1 MAYFWLVNVHSE
13 SGEPIARRVEKLLH
27 ENFYFTPT
35 PSQEKLLY
43 ALGRFVASDKE
54 NCLLVVKGY
63 AGTGKTTTVNALI
76 KTLPY
81 FDFKYVM
88 LAPTGR
94 AAKVMS
100 AYTRKPA
107 FTIHKKIYFKQ
118 KTPAGGVFFVT
129 GANLHTNTVF
139 IVDEASMIGSE
150 NYSVSGG
157 GDLLTDLFEYVY
169 NGKNC
174 RLILIGDGAQLPPVG
189 SDYSP
194 ALDLKYLKTS
204 FHVTAA
210 LSELTDVT
218 RQKEDS
224 GILDLATRIR
234 KALEKADMSVFPMAL
249 PNAPDVVS
257 LTGYELQESL
267 EDEFSMRGPEGAIL
281 VTRSNKRANQY
292 NKEIRARVFF
302 REEEIS
308 GGDFVM
314 AVRNNY
320 HWVDEKSGAGFIANG
335 DVMEISRLGKFHEK
349 YGFKFQEASV
359 RLIDYSGEPETEVLL
374 WLDALDIDSASMPK
388 PATDEVYRRTM
399 MEYEHL
405 KTKKERMEAL
415 KKDPFY
421 NALQV
426 KFAYAVTCHKS
437 QGGQWPAVFVD
448 QGYLTEEMLDT
459 EYLRW
464 LYTAI
469 TRASEK
475 LYMLNFSDQLF
486 LAD

>member
-1 MAYFWLVNVHSE
+1 MAYFRPVNGPSDSRE
-13 SGEPIARRVEKLLH
+13 SKSKRIEKALI
-27 ENFYFTPT
+27 ERFQFTAT

-107 FTIHKKIYFKQ
+107 LTIHKKIYFKQ
-118 KTPAGGVFFVT
+118 KTSAGGVFFVP

-194 ALDLKYLKTS
+194 ALDLKYLKSS
-204 FHVTAA
+204 FHLTAA
-210 LSELTDVT
+210 LAELTDVT

-224 GILDLATRIR
+224 GILELATRIR
-234 KALEKADMSVFPMAL
+234 TALESNDLSVFPMAL
-249 PNAPDVVS
+249 PKTEDVVS
-257 LTGYELQESL
+257 LTGYELQEML
-267 EDEFSMRGPEGAIL
+267 EDEFSQRGPEGAIL

-320 HWVDEKSGAGFIANG
+320 HWADEKSGAGFIANG
-335 DVMEISRLGKFHEK
+335 DVMEITRLGKLHER

-359 RLIDYSGEPETEVLL
+359 RLIDYSGEPETEVVL

-388 PATDEVYRRTM
+388 AATDELYRRTL

-405 KTKKERMEAL
+405 STKKERMEAL

-437 QGGQWPAVFVD
+437 QGGQWPTVFVD
-448 QGYLTEEMLDT
+448 QGYLTDEMLDT

-464 LYTAI
+464 LYTAV

-475 LYMLNFSDQLF
+475 LYLLNFSEALF
-486 LAD
+486 LTD

>member
-1 MAYFWLVNVHSE
+1 VNGHSD
-13 SGEPIARRVEKLLH
+13 SSVSLARRVEKSLH
-27 ENFYFTPT
+27 ENFSFTPT

-76 KTLPY
+76 KTIPY
-81 FDFKYVM
+81 FDYKYVM

-100 AYTRKPA
+100 AYTRRPA

-118 KTPAGGVFFVT
+118 KTPTGGVFFVP

-139 IVDEASMIGSE
+139 IVDEASMIGAE

-157 GDLLTDLFEYVY
+157 GDLLTDLFEYVF

-194 ALDLKYLKTS
+194 GLDLKYLKTS

-210 LSELTDVT
+210 LAELTDVT
-218 RQKEDS
+218 RQKKDS
-224 GILDLATRIR
+224 GILDLATQIR
-234 KALEKADMSVFPMAL
+234 MALEKADMGVFPLAL
-249 PNAPDVVS
+249 PPGHDVVS
-257 LTGYELQESL
+257 LTGYELQEAL
-267 EDEFSMRGPEGAIL
+267 EDEFSKRGPEGAIL

-320 HWVDEKSGAGFIANG
+320 HWLDEKSGAGFIANG
-335 DVMEISRLGKFHEK
+335 DVMEISRLGKFREK

-388 PATDEVYRRTM
+388 AATDEVYRRTM

-475 LYMLNFSDQLF
+475 LYMLNFSDKLF
-486 LAD
+486 SVD

>member
-1 MAYFWLVNVHSE
+1 MNVHSE

-174 RLILIGDGAQLPPVG
+174 RLI
-189 SDYSP
+189 
-194 ALDLKYLKTS
+194 
-204 FHVTAA
+204 
-210 LSELTDVT
+210 
-218 RQKEDS
+218 
-224 GILDLATRIR
+224 
-234 KALEKADMSVFPMAL
+234 
-249 PNAPDVVS
+249 
-257 LTGYELQESL
+257 
-267 EDEFSMRGPEGAIL
+267 
-281 VTRSNKRANQY
+281 
-292 NKEIRARVFF
+292 
-302 REEEIS
+302 
-308 GGDFVM
+308 
-314 AVRNNY
+314 
-320 HWVDEKSGAGFIANG
+320 
-335 DVMEISRLGKFHEK
+335 
-349 YGFKFQEASV
+349 
-359 RLIDYSGEPETEVLL
+359 
-374 WLDALDIDSASMPK
+374 
-388 PATDEVYRRTM
+388 
-399 MEYEHL
+399 
-405 KTKKERMEAL
+405 
-415 KKDPFY
+415 
-421 NALQV
+421 
-426 KFAYAVTCHKS
+426 
-437 QGGQWPAVFVD
+437 
-448 QGYLTEEMLDT
+448 
-459 EYLRW
+459 
-464 LYTAI
+464 
-469 TRASEK
+469 
-475 LYMLNFSDQLF
+475 
-486 LAD
+486 